1 MALLLSVLQDRIH
14 STNAWGEGDL
24 LVSNGKN
31 DGCWPNEFGP
41 TTTIYRLDQGKS
53 QIFNP
58 LALINP
64 AMIFYPRFAAL
75 NAGYDLILIPRPSA
89 LGPWP
94 FFPQYRRVEFIRPM
108 LEERGTSL
116 FPMVIMMAV
125 GRMNSAL
132 QR

>member
-1 MALLLSVLQDRIH
+1 MIFYQRFAALNAGYDLILLLSVLQDRIH

-41 TTTIYRLDQGKS
+41 TTAIYRLDQGKS

-64 AMIFYPRFAAL
+64 AIIFNPRFAAL
-75 NAGYDLILIPRPSA
+75 NAGYDLILLSLA
-89 LGPWP
+89 LLP
-94 FFPQYRRVEFIRPM
+94 
-108 LEERGTSL
+108 
-116 FPMVIMMAV
+116 
-125 GRMNSAL
+125 
-132 QR
+132 